1 MKEREERKIIGK
13 GRSGQVYRWV
23 EDDRDMAIKV
33 FSGVDDLTKVVN
45 VVLSGAP
52 NAYAWSGDA
61 VETAHLRRRILGG
74 LLKLWFGDKV
84 RIAESYGT
92 AWDNDEKAYQLSTEF
107 IEGRPVNLHHP
118 FSGRTDWEIKDITKN
133 VMKPLQ
139 KKLAESGFEGL
150 VWQAG
155 KGNPIALNNFLLD
168 KNNTWVWIDA
178 ESGVPA
184 LFPLN
189 PLSLLF
195 FYLPKSIKYRRA
207 LFDDVDIRKLKDY
220 VKSER
225 DGLINLAGE
234 DAFVL
239 LWKQICELDKRQKS
253 WKSISRIRKSILYHQ
268 KKELIT
274 KEQADWYLEHRMIW
288 VLKELGNFIR
298 RGFVKLFYKLPVK
311 VFRKLLS
318 IPFLQILKNSFR
330 FLFNG
335 NYRKKS
341 VDDLLKKRITGW
353 EERGQIGK
361 KSSDFLR
368 DQADKELTSPYL
380 ADFIILI
387 GLKPL
392 MNVVELVVLP
402 AMYAGGLINEAIL
415 VTGVAFG
422 GIIYRT
428 LYTLGRIIYER
439 VALPVEKRYPR
450 WIALVI
456 GMIPTFGNLAYPT
469 QMVYAAGSKSK
480 ELAEFLMFD
489 ISTRIGGKIP
499 IWGGKDTLT
508 EHFFNH
514 IPDLVI
520 RNRKAFGK
528 RKRLRKL
535 KKERAEVFKRP
546 VS

>member
-1 MKEREERKIIGK
+1 MKEREEKKIIGK
-13 GRSGQVYRWV
+13 GRSGKVYRRI
-23 EDDRDMAIKV
+23 DGDKDMAVKV
-33 FSGVDDLTKVVN
+33 FSGVDDLTKLVN
-45 VVLSGAP
+45 VVLTGAP
-52 NAYAWSGDA
+52 NAYAWSEDA
-61 VETAHLRRRILGG
+61 VETAHLRRRILTV

-92 AWDNDEKAYQLSTEF
+92 AWDDDEKAYQISTEF
-107 IEGRPVNLHHP
+107 IAGRPVNLHHP
-118 FSGRTDWEIKDITKN
+118 FSGKTDWEIKDITKN

-139 KKLAESGFEGL
+139 KKLAESGFDGL

-168 KNNTWVWIDA
+168 KDDCWVWIDA

-189 PLSLLF
+189 PLSLLV
-195 FYLPKSIKYRRA
+195 FYLPRSVKFKRA
-207 LFDDVDIRKLKDY
+207 LFDDVDIAKLKSY
-220 VKSER
+220 IKSNR
-225 DGLINLAGE
+225 DDLIDLIGE
-234 DAFVL
+234 DSFIL
-239 LWKQICELDKRQKS
+239 LWKQVGVLGEKQKN
-253 WKSISRIRKSILYHQ
+253 WKSISRIKKSILYHQ

-274 KEQADWYLEHRMIW
+274 NEQAEWYLDHQVAWMF
-288 VLKELGNFIR
+288 KELGNFIR
-298 RGFVKLFYKLPVK
+298 RGFVKVFYKLPVK
-311 VFRKLLS
+311 LISKLLS
-318 IPFLQILKNSFR
+318 IPLLQILKNSFR

-341 VDDLLKKRITGW
+341 VDDLLKKRITEW
-353 EERGQIGK
+353 EERGQIRK

-402 AMYAGGLINEAIL
+402 AMYAAGLISEAVL

-428 LYTLGRIIYER
+428 LYTLGRIGYER
-439 VALPVEKRYPR
+439 LALPADKRYPR
-450 WIALVI
+450 WIALII
-456 GMIPTFGNLAYPT
+456 GMVPTFGNLAYPT
-469 QMVYAAGSKSK
+469 QMVYAASSKSK

-514 IPDLVI
+514 IPDVVI

-528 RKRLRKL
+528 RKRLRAL
-535 KKERAEVFKRP
+535 KKERAEMV
-546 VS
+546 